1 MEACFPG
8 EITMLR
14 TMFLIAA
21 LLLTTGCAKMAEL
34 ANQTKTVAA
43 PREEVFAKMFGD
55 DSAFTGLPLVTNG
68 GSTRLYE
75 LVAEKGQPGFEKM
88 VPDERPEAYK
98 IKIAVAMEIPREA
111 HLIYSVDDGAISTGL
126 KFTFEELAPDRTRV
140 AFTIDD
146 LTGDGAK
153 GLVVNRA
160 MLQKIARDALGKLD
174 DFEEV
179 KEGA

>member
-1 MEACFPG
+1 MVRIMMAVAA
-8 EITMLR
+8 ML
-14 TMFLIAA
+14 FA
-21 LLLTTGCAKMAEL
+21 TGCGKMAEL
-34 ANQTKTVAA
+34 VSQTRTVAA

-55 DSAFTGLPLVTNG
+55 GSAFAGLPLVTNG

-75 LVAEKGQPGFEKM
+75 LVTEKGDPEFARM
-88 VPDERPEAYK
+88 VPQQRPDAYK
-98 IKIAVAMEIPREA
+98 VKIAVAMEIPREA
-111 HLIYSVDDGAISTGL
+111 HLIYSVDDGALSTGL

-153 GLVVNRA
+153 GLAVNRVV
-160 MLQKIARDALGKLD
+160 LHGIARDALDRLD

-179 KEGA
+179 REPA

>member
-1 MEACFPG
+1 
-8 EITMLR
+8 MLR
-14 TMFLIAA
+14 MMVPIAA
-21 LLLTTGCAKMAEL
+21 MLLATGCGKLAEL
-34 ANQTKTVAA
+34 VNQTRTVAA

-55 DSAFTGLPLVTNG
+55 GSAFTDLPLVTNG

-75 LVAEKGQPGFEKM
+75 LVAQKGEPGFEQM

-111 HLIYSVDDGAISTGL
+111 HLIYSVDDGALTTGL

-146 LTGDGAK
+146 LKGDGAK
-153 GLVVNRA
+153 GLEVNRSA
-160 MLQKIARDALGKLD
+160 LQKIARDALNKLD
-174 DFEEV
+174 DFKEV
-179 KEGA
+179 KDPA